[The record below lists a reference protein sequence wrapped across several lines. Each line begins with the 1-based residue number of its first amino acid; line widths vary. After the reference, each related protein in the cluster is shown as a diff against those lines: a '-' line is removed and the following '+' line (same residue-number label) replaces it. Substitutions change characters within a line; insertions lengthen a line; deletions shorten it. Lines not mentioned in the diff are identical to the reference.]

1 MLTSEVHHCY
11 THFLDTIHRSRED
24 MRMQALWVIYMVLG
38 NFRNTSQTQTLR
50 QKRLVYENVLNN
62 IYLSYL
68 QFTKG
73 QHINDV
79 VQ

>member
-1 MLTSEVHHCY
+1 MLTSEVQHCY
-11 THFLDTIHRSRED
+11 KHFLDTIHSSRED
-24 MRMQALWVIYMVLG
+24 KRMQALWVMYMVLG
-38 NFRNTSQTQTLR
+38 NFRNTSQTQTLQ

-73 QHINDV
+73 
-79 VQ
+79 